1 MKLVKVAWP
10 KGGVEGSD
18 IQLSLAKVVKF
29 AAQRKQ
35 LLRHRDEFVRL
46 GSAELQSPELGRGKR
61 EPKRKLSD
69 IEDHDEEP
77 SLPKPPS
84 NAAKKKKT
92 MSSMTSSVLEQ
103 LKEKYSHSHD
113 NSGPPEAACSH
124 PDQECRKCKLLQQ
137 QIDILEE
144 EKATLLASL
153 RMNKIAGDVVAKL
166 ELLCHTPAPK
176 LPDMTMPMRTPP
188 SPFNRESSTL
198 RDGDDGDA
206 SVAGSPSA
214 KKFPIAKW
222 QIRRCSTTSLQ
233 KFINDLLHGLYCTEY
248 MAKHSLTGYKAS
260 KESDAGKRK
269 DSIPQEEVAEIIA
282 AAKQIFATKTDM
294 EVRLAIRQKL
304 NGAAKVVSARKV
316 ATPPDASQ

>member
-1 MKLVKVAWP
+1 MESVSVNETVVKVAWP

-18 IQLSLAKVVKF
+18 TQLSLAKVVKF
-29 AAQRKQ
+29 AAQRKH

-46 GSAELQSPELGRGKR
+46 GSAEPQSPELGRGKR

-103 LKEKYSHSHD
+103 KSIHIATTTVDRPKPHV
-113 NSGPPEAACSH
+113 
-124 PDQECRKCKLLQQ
+124 RKLLQQ
-137 QIDILEE
+137 QIENLEE

-304 NGAAKVVSARKV
+304 NGAAKVVSARKG